1 MKSSCGR
8 DQLSSGESG
17 KGENLDL
24 SVFSNLDLPFHCFS
38 LKCFQTADTTSVSRE
53 PRLSLVCRRRQCQHN
68 PTKRKTSDSTIT
80 SSTSSYSRF
89 GIQESFGEHLQQ
101 QHGGLAA
108 EVASALCSPG
118 GTQVVVEAVVALI
131 HGGLQGW
138 GLSGSDQP
146 P

>member
-1 MKSSCGR
+1 MI
-8 DQLSSGESG
+8 
-17 KGENLDL
+17 
-24 SVFSNLDLPFHCFS
+24 
-38 LKCFQTADTTSVSRE
+38 A
-53 PRLSLVCRRRQCQHN
+53 
-68 PTKRKTSDSTIT
+68 IT

-89 GIQESFGEHLQQ
+89 GIQESFGEHRQQ
-101 QHGGLAA
+101 HHGGLAA

-118 GTQVVVEAVVALI
+118 GTQVVVEVEAVVALI